1 MRKKAL
7 FPLPLGHSMLYE
19 KNYLIREVNYCGHFP
34 GSLVYFSGG
43 KLETFS
49 NII

>member
-7 FPLPLGHSMLYE
+7 FSLCPWKQHAVG

-34 GSLVYFSGG
+34 GSLVCFSGG